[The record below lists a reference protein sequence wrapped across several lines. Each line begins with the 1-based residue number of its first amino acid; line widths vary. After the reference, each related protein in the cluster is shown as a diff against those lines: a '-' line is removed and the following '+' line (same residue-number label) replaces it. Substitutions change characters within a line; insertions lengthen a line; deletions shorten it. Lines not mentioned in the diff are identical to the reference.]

1 MPAAAIMN
9 SLTPTNHQQLT
20 PPNNPAADPDATV
33 WESAILA
40 LRRQSSIPLLDKKVQ
55 TWRDGFEE
63 AEYRDVHRLVQEHRL
78 PWDAKRRI
86 QGWLREAHEM
96 ESEAKNCGHKPTR
109 ILYAGIVQDCE
120 AELHCLRNQFVIK
133 TFRFERIPHNLAK
146 LRRWVGPSEEKAV
159 ASTMGVFSSV
169 TTTEVKPLGR
179 TVSLPSLG
187 KPRPLSLEL
196 VRGVME
202 LPDEI
207 DGAEVMDD
215 DDDDDSQE
223 QEEGDTEETADYI
236 CSEQEWARRLEDWTR
251 RQDWAQQQED
261 WARREEEQESQRL
274 QLAMRYKYPVN
285 MRRAKTQYLRA
296 MERQEWEQDKGVFDF
311 AGHGRFS
318 WASV

>member
-1 MPAAAIMN
+1 MN
-9 SLTPTNHQQLT
+9 FLTPTNHQQL
-20 PPNNPAADPDATV
+20 PAPNKPAANPDAVV

-63 AEYRDVHRLVQEHRL
+63 AEYRDVHRLIQEHRL
-78 PWDAKRRI
+78 PRDATRQI

-96 ESEAKNCGHKPTR
+96 ESEAKTCGHKPTR

-146 LRRWVGPSEEKAV
+146 LRRWVGPSEKKTV
-159 ASTMGVFSSV
+159 ASTIGVSSSV
-169 TTTEVKPLGR
+169 TATEVKPLER

-196 VRGVME
+196 VRGAME

-215 DDDDDSQE
+215 NDSQE
-223 QEEGDTEETADYI
+223 QEGNTEETGDYT

-251 RQDWAQQQED
+251 RQEDWAQQQED
-261 WARREEEQESQRL
+261 WARREEEQESRRL

-285 MRRAKTQYLRA
+285 MRRAKTQYLKA
-296 MERQEWEQDKGVFDF
+296 MERQEWEQDKGVFNF
-311 AGHGRFS
+311 AGHSRFS

>member
-1 MPAAAIMN
+1 MN
-9 SLTPTNHQQLT
+9 FLTPTNHQQLP
-20 PPNNPAADPDATV
+20 PPNRPAADPDAAV

-40 LRRQSSIPLLDKKVQ
+40 LRRQSSIPLLDRKVQ

-63 AEYRDVHRLVQEHRL
+63 AEYRNVHRLVQEHRL
-78 PWDAKRRI
+78 PRDATRQI
-86 QGWLREAHEM
+86 QGWLREARTL
-96 ESEAKNCGHKPTR
+96 ESKAKNCGHKSTR

-120 AELHCLRNQFVIK
+120 AELYCLRNQFVIK
-133 TFRFERIPHNLAK
+133 TFRYERIPHNLAK
-146 LRRWVGPSEEKAV
+146 LRRWVGPSEEITV
-159 ASTMGVFSSV
+159 ASTMGDSSCV
-169 TTTEVKPLGR
+169 TPTEVEPLGV
-179 TVSLPSLG
+179 TVSLSSLG

-196 VRGVME
+196 VRGATEM
-202 LPDEI
+202 PDEI

-215 DDDDDSQE
+215 DDSQE
-223 QEEGDTEETADYI
+223 QEDGDTEETADYI
-236 CSEQEWARRLEDWTR
+236 CSEQEWARRLEDWAR
-251 RQDWAQQQED
+251 RQEDWAQQQEY

-296 MERQEWEQDKGVFDF
+296 LERQEWEQDKGVFDF